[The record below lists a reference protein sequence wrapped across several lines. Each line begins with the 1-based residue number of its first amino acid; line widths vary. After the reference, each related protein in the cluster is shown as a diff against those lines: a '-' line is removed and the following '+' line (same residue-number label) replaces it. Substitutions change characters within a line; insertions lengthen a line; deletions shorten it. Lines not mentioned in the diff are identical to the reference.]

1 MRIFLGG
8 VRLGHKTNKL
18 KQGGRRWKKERE
30 KGEEKEGVVYL
41 TTRFHPL

>member
-1 MRIFLGG
+1 MGG
-8 VRLGHKTNKL
+8 GKARTYKTNKL
-18 KQGGRRWKKERE
+18 KQRGRRWKKERE